1 MVSMKEVLPD
11 EFLRAYDKSYRK
23 HRNTTL
29 KLVEEC
35 DDDGKPCPFLR
46 ALKGRGY
53 LNDIVAYYCSF
64 DHCVR
69 LYPTLKQLFH
79 ESKECVESE

>member
-46 ALKGRGY
+46 AL
-53 LNDIVAYYCSF
+53 
-64 DHCVR
+64 
-69 LYPTLKQLFH
+69 
-79 ESKECVESE
+79 